1 MAVIFELMERLN
13 ERLFIYGGLALTN
26 MEMRIR
32 FFVMGVLFSLISSP
46 MILPVQGHTASSF
59 TVLIQENGF
68 SQTSPEIIQ
77 NDSIV
82 WHNIDNDSNLTH
94 RLVYDHDGDGL
105 YNGTFD
111 WDSGELQAY
120 CERDGNNTKVDPNC
134 SSSFMVLF
142 DMNWTVGNYSYQD
155 IRSDNTTVNATIRLL
170 ADAGEHIEPNT
181 PSIGSQFGVTN
192 DESQDEEETTEDSD
206 FTPEKMLLYI
216 GLFTGFSSVA
226 LLGLLI
232 FRRSEKTDFEHGQN
246 EAE

>member
-1 MAVIFELMERLN
+1 MAVLL
-13 ERLFIYGGLALTN
+13 
-26 MEMRIR
+26 
-32 FFVMGVLFSLISSP
+32 SLISSP
-46 MILPVQGHTASSF
+46 MVLPAQGHTASSF
-59 TVLIQENGF
+59 TVLVQENGF

-82 WHNIDNDSNLTH
+82 WHNIDNDSNVTH

-120 CERDGNNTKVDPNC
+120 CERDENNTKVDSNC
-134 SSSFMVLF
+134 SSSFMVIF

-170 ADAGEHIEPNT
+170 ADTGEHVEPNS
-181 PSIGSQFGVTN
+181 PAIGSQFGVNN
-192 DESQDEEETTEDSD
+192 DEDVENNEATEDSGL
-206 FTPEKMLLYI
+206 TPETMLLYVGI
-216 GLFTGFSSVA
+216 FTGISSVA
-226 LLGLLI
+226 LLVLLI
-232 FRRSEKTDFEHGQN
+232 FRRSEREDFEHGQN

>member
-1 MAVIFELMERLN
+1 MDTRV
-13 ERLFIYGGLALTN
+13 RLFVLA
-26 MEMRIR
+26 
-32 FFVMGVLFSLISSP
+32 VLFSLISSP
-46 MILPVQGHTASSF
+46 MILPAQGHTASSF
-59 TVLIQENGF
+59 TVLVQENGF

-82 WHNIDNDSNLTH
+82 WHNIDNDSNVTH

-120 CERDGNNTKVDPNC
+120 CERDENNTKVDSNC
-134 SSSFMVLF
+134 SSSFMVIF

-170 ADAGEHIEPNT
+170 ADMGEHVEPNS
-181 PSIGSQFGVTN
+181 PAIGSQFGVNN
-192 DESQDEEETTEDSD
+192 DEDVENNEATEDSGL
-206 FTPEKMLLYI
+206 TPETMLLYVGI
-216 GLFTGFSSVA
+216 FTGISSVA

-232 FRRSEKTDFEHGQN
+232 FRRSEREDFEHGQN
-246 EAE
+246 ESE

>member
-1 MAVIFELMERLN
+1 MRV
-13 ERLFIYGGLALTN
+13 RLFVLA
-26 MEMRIR
+26 
-32 FFVMGVLFSLISSP
+32 VLFSLISSP
-46 MILPVQGHTASSF
+46 MVLPAQGHTASSF
-59 TVLIQENGF
+59 TVLVQENGF

-82 WHNIDNDSNLTH
+82 WHNIDNDSNVTH
-94 RLVYDHDGDGL
+94 RLVYDYDGDGL

-120 CERDGNNTKVDPNC
+120 CERDENNTKVDSNC
-134 SSSFMVLF
+134 SSSFMVIF

-170 ADAGEHIEPNT
+170 ADTGEHVEPNS
-181 PSIGSQFGVTN
+181 PAIGSQFGVNN
-192 DESQDEEETTEDSD
+192 DEDVENNEATEDSGL
-206 FTPEKMLLYI
+206 TPETMLLYVGI
-216 GLFTGFSSVA
+216 FTGISSVA

-232 FRRSEKTDFEHGQN
+232 FRRAEREDFEHGQN

>member
-1 MAVIFELMERLN
+1 MELKSRVFVMAVLL
-13 ERLFIYGGLALTN
+13 
-26 MEMRIR
+26 
-32 FFVMGVLFSLISSP
+32 SLISSP
-46 MILPVQGHTASSF
+46 MVLPAQGHTASSF
-59 TVLIQENGF
+59 TVLVQENGF

-82 WHNIDNDSNLTH
+82 WHNIDNDSNVTH

-120 CERDGNNTKVDPNC
+120 CERDENNTKVDSNC
-134 SSSFMVLF
+134 SSSFMVIF

-170 ADAGEHIEPNT
+170 ADTGEHVEPNS
-181 PSIGSQFGVTN
+181 PAIGSQFGVNN
-192 DESQDEEETTEDSD
+192 DEDVENNEATEDSGL
-206 FTPEKMLLYI
+206 TPETMLLYVGI
-216 GLFTGFSSVA
+216 FTGISSVA
-226 LLGLLI
+226 LLVLLI
-232 FRRSEKTDFEHGQN
+232 FRRSEREDFEHGQN

>member
-1 MAVIFELMERLN
+1 ML
-13 ERLFIYGGLALTN
+13 RLFIYRGLSLRN
-26 MEMRIR
+26 MEMKSRV
-32 FFVMGVLFSLISSP
+32 FVMAVLLSLISSP
-46 MILPVQGHTASSF
+46 MVLPAQGHTASSF
-59 TVLIQENGF
+59 TVLVQENGF

-82 WHNIDNDSNLTH
+82 WHNIDNESNLTH

-120 CERDGNNTKVDPNC
+120 CERDGNNTKVDSNC
-134 SSSFMVLF
+134 SSSFMVIF

-155 IRSDNTTVNATIRLL
+155 IRSDNTTVNATIRLI
-170 ADAGEHIEPNT
+170 ADTGEHVEPNS
-181 PSIGSQFGVTN
+181 PAIGSQFGVNN
-192 DESQDEEETTEDSD
+192 DDDVEDNGSTEDSGLS
-206 FTPEKMLLYI
+206 PETMLLYI
-216 GLFTGFSSVA
+216 GLFTGISSVA

-232 FRRSEKTDFEHGQN
+232 FRRSEREDFEHGQN

>member
-1 MAVIFELMERLN
+1 MDTRV
-13 ERLFIYGGLALTN
+13 RLFVLA
-26 MEMRIR
+26 
-32 FFVMGVLFSLISSP
+32 VLFSLISSP
-46 MILPVQGHTASSF
+46 MILPAQGHTASSF
-59 TVLIQENGF
+59 TVLVQENGF

-82 WHNIDNDSNLTH
+82 WHNIDNDSNVTH

-120 CERDGNNTKVDPNC
+120 CERDENNTKVDSNC
-134 SSSFMVLF
+134 SSSFMVIF

-170 ADAGEHIEPNT
+170 ADTGEHVEPNS
-181 PSIGSQFGVTN
+181 PAIGSQFGVNN
-192 DESQDEEETTEDSD
+192 DEDVENNEATEDSGL
-206 FTPEKMLLYI
+206 TPETMLLYVGI
-216 GLFTGFSSVA
+216 FTGISSVA

-232 FRRSEKTDFEHGQN
+232 FRRSEREDFEHGQN